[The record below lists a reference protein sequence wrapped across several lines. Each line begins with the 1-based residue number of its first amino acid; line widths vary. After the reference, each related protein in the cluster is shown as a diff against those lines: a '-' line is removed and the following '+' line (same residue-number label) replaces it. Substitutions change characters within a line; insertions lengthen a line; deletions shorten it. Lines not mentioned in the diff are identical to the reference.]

1 MALEK
6 RDTDTDWKALGEN
19 QPHWAVLS
27 HENYRSENLTE
38 ERLQAFY
45 ETGAVDIAHTVA
57 LMQEATGVRPSGRA
71 LDFGCGVGR
80 LTEAMCDYADTV
92 VGCDIS
98 PGMLQRARDRRGRA
112 EYVEGMPDGRFSW
125 INSFIVLQHIPPERG
140 MPILETLLGK
150 LEPGGLISIQLT
162 VWLEP
167 RNIHPT
173 PRPGWRGRLDA
184 MAQRRW
190 VEQLQPGVIFMY
202 AYDLSAVVRLV
213 NLAGIDDMRM
223 VSTDHDGHHGV
234 IILGRKSE
242 GQAPASGS

>member
-1 MALEK
+1 MAIEK
-6 RDTDTDWKALGEN
+6 RDTDTDWRALGES

-27 HENYRSENLTE
+27 HDDYRSENLTE

-45 ETGAVDIAHTVA
+45 DTGRVDIEHTVA
-57 LMQEATGVRPSGRA
+57 LLHEATGVRPSGAA

-80 LTEAMCDYADTV
+80 LTEAMCDYAETV

-98 PGMLQRARDRRGRA
+98 PGMLRRACDRHGRAR
-112 EYVEGMPDGRFSW
+112 YVQGLPEGSFSW

-150 LEPGGLISIQLT
+150 LEPGGLLSVQLT

-167 RNIHPT
+167 RNMQPA
-173 PRPGWRGRLDA
+173 PRPGWRGVLDV
-184 MAQRRW
+184 MARRRW
-190 VEQLQPGVIFMY
+190 VQRLQPGVIFMY

-213 NLAGIDDMRM
+213 NLAGITDMRM

-234 IILGRKSE
+234 IILGRK
-242 GQAPASGS
+242 AAVA